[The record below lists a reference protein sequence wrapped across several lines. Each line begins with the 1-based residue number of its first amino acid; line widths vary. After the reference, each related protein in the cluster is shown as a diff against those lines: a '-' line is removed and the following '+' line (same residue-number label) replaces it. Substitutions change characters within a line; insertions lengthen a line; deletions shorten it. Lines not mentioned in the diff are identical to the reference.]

1 MGAYQNYL
9 ETTVATAE
17 PLELTRLL
25 YRGGI
30 DSLRKAADAI
40 SAGDV
45 AARNRQIVRGQQII
59 AELASSLDPEK
70 SPELALRL
78 AQVYEY
84 VLFLMQKGNFE
95 QTGRPLEEAIGL
107 LETIL
112 SGWDTCEPPK
122 ASRQSAA

>member
-25 YRGGI
+25 YRAGI
-30 DSLRKAADAI
+30 DSAQKAAAAI
-40 SAGDV
+40 RSGDIST
-45 AARNRQIVRGQQII
+45 RNRQIVRGQQII
-59 AELASSLDPEK
+59 AELATSLDPEK
-70 SPELALRL
+70 APDLALRL

-84 VLFLMQKGNFE
+84 VLYLMQQANFK
-95 QTGRPLEEAIGL
+95 QDAAPLEEAVSL

-112 SGWDTCEPPK
+112 SGWEACDVEQS
-122 ASRQSAA
+122 SRQSAA